1 MPITALALLSYNR
14 VTKELERQ
22 SETRLFQGAK
32 SAGIIV
38 FERLVFLGAEMKRI
52 SFDVDKGSPPP
63 NQSSASLPKT
73 VSTFDSFSAVALIT
87 AQGECISLYGI
98 MKEVPPLTPSEAT
111 HVNSGKTLLSTFHES
126 EQTPRILMRMRLGG
140 PRVEP
145 ALLVAEINASDLW
158 QDVPETACP
167 PMAEISILDHS
178 GKMLF
183 SSKSD
188 FHSLSANTVS
198 QMVHGPVG
206 AFDWTHGE
214 KEYLAIFYSLFTKY
228 EFFTPKWIFVMG
240 EPRDEVLAPRNDFR
254 NSFTSIL
261 ILTVLVVLLV
271 SSNQIKRSLIPLEKL
286 QEATRRIAGRDFK
299 TRVSVTS
306 DDEFKELAG
315 AFNSMAGRLEKQF
328 NAMSTMNE
336 IDRSI
341 LSALDTEK
349 IVVAVLARLG
359 GLFPCDCAGLALFSG
374 TDDTYG
380 EIYIKAEGS
389 MEKIRVQSIH
399 LLPRE
404 MQTLDANPEMLLLP
418 MEGKAPEYLASL
430 PEYGMKLFLVLPI
443 LTNKKLSGLMALGY
457 LNPSVLTEEDRI
469 HARQLADQIAVAL
482 SNARLIEDLEEL
494 NWGTLYAL
502 ARAIDAKSPWTAG
515 HSERMTGL
523 ALQIGTVMKL
533 SQQDLAELQRAGLL
547 HDIGKLGIP
556 GEILDKPGKLTEEER
571 AVMQQHPQ
579 LGVGILD
586 PISAYAAVRPLVLH
600 HHEKYNGRGYP
611 EGLSGER
618 IPLGAR
624 ILALA
629 DVYDALVS
637 DRPYRQAME
646 KGQAIDYIRSGSGSE
661 FDPKVVEAF
670 LEVMEKKDM
679 IQDSP
684 SP

>member
-14 VTKELERQ
+14 VTRELEHQ

-38 FERLVFLGAEMKRI
+38 FERLLFLSAEMKRI
-52 SFDVDKGSPPP
+52 SLDVDKGGSPP
-63 NQSSASLPKT
+63 NQSSASLPKI
-73 VSTFDSFSAVALIT
+73 VSTFDSFSAVALNT

-111 HVNSGKTLLSTFHES
+111 HVNSGKTLLSTFHEA

-167 PMAEISILDHS
+167 PMAELCILDHS

-188 FHSLSANTVS
+188 FHSLPANTVL

-214 KEYLAIFYSLFTKY
+214 KEYLAIFWSLFTKY
-228 EFFTPKWIFVMG
+228 AFFTPKWIFVMG
-240 EPRDEVLAPRNDFR
+240 ELRDEVLAPRNDFR

-261 ILTVLVVLLV
+261 ILTFLVVLLL
-271 SSNQIKRSLIPLEKL
+271 SFKQIKRSLIPLDKL
-286 QEATRRIAGRDFK
+286 QDGTRRIAGRDFK
-299 TRVSVTS
+299 ARVSVTS

-315 AFNSMAGRLEKQF
+315 AFNAMAGRLEKQF

-336 IDRSI
+336 IDHSI
-341 LSALDTEK
+341 LSALDTDK
-349 IVVAVLARLG
+349 IVVAVLARLE
-359 GLFPCDCAGLALFSG
+359 GLFPCDCAGLALFSR

-389 MEKIRVQSIH
+389 MKNIRVQSIH
-399 LLPRE
+399 LIPRE
-404 MQTLDANPEMLLLP
+404 MQALDANPEMLVLP

-457 LNPSVLTEEDRI
+457 LNPSVLTEEDQI

-482 SNARLIEDLEEL
+482 SNARLIEDLQEL

-515 HSERMTGL
+515 HSERMTNL
-523 ALQIGTVMKL
+523 ALRIGAVMKL
-533 SQQDLAELQRAGLL
+533 SQKDLADLHRAGLL

-556 GEILDKPGKLTEEER
+556 GEILDKPGKLTEEEY
-571 AVMQQHPQ
+571 ALMQQHPE
-579 LGVGILD
+579 LGIKILD
-586 PISAYAAVRPLVLH
+586 PISAYAAVKPLVLH

-611 EGLSGER
+611 EGISGER

-624 ILALA
+624 IFAVA

-637 DRPYRQAME
+637 ERPYRHAME
-646 KGQAIDYIRSGSGSE
+646 ERQALDYIRSGAGSE

-670 LEVMEKKDM
+670 FEVIEKKGG
-679 IQDSP
+679 
-684 SP
+684 